1 MSASVYEARGPHRVV
16 EHKLAPQLPGAP
28 AAHVVDAWLPADA
41 PALRGLVFFSHG
53 FGGHR
58 RQSTFVLAHLASHG
72 YAALSVDHHGPALPA
87 IVAQAMAAKAR
98 GEPVGAATLFGEL
111 PVTRPRELLALLP
124 ALRAELRR
132 LLPAA
137 PASADTLP
145 WAVVGHSFGAYSG
158 LVAAARTREICAV
171 VALAPAGGP
180 GPVFV
185 PAFAAELA
193 LEQLGHVHTLYLAAE
208 HDSLVS
214 VASVT
219 SLWER
224 TAGSARVLVM
234 DNADHV
240 HFCDHVP
247 ESHAFLRATTRMP
260 ELRDHVREARDY
272 DQLCTQEA
280 AHRAICGVVTA
291 QLEVSFHGVPAAE
304 AALAAPGAP
313 IRCLRQRRGSSPT
326 P

>member
-1 MSASVYEARGPHRVV
+1 VSASSYEARGPHRVL

-28 AAHVVDAWLPADA
+28 SGHVVDAWLPADA

-124 ALRAELRR
+124 LLRAELRR
-132 LLPAA
+132 LLPAGSSIDA
-137 PASADTLP
+137 LP

-185 PAFAAELA
+185 PAFARELA
-193 LEQLGHVHTLYLAAE
+193 LEQLAHVHTLYLAAE
-208 HDSLVS
+208 HDSLVP
-214 VASVT
+214 VASVE

-224 TAGSARVLVM
+224 TAGSSRVLVLES
-234 DNADHV
+234 ADHV

-260 ELRDHVREARDY
+260 ELRGHVLEARDY
-272 DQLCTQEA
+272 GALCAQDA

-291 QLEVSFHGVPAAE
+291 QLEASFHGAPAAA
-304 AALAAPGAP
+304 AALAAPGPP
-313 IRCLRQRRGSSPT
+313 IRCLRQKRGSSPT